1 MGLYARKPGLTHLG
15 KSTRG
20 PISVSQNPVGER
32 RHPPA
37 HQGGGTGEL
46 LNADRLNHCT
56 HTSHM
61 ARTRPLE
68 DGRTFRL
75 STPIAL
81 DRGDAVA

>member
-20 PISVSQNPVGER
+20 PISVIQNPVGEDILP
-32 RHPPA
+32 HIK
-37 HQGGGTGEL
+37 GGGTGEL

-56 HTSHM
+56 HTSHT